1 MRETQERARRWFT
14 VSAPPGPEPVLLQ
27 HLRSYG
33 FRWLQAAD
41 AVALLAVMVAI
52 NLVRFGTH
60 WPTYPLS
67 HYAVGFGVACTIHLV
82 VYYFGG
88 LYEPENRL
96 GHRPWLPRVVW
107 ATLVAVLIDSLA
119 ALWTGRYLMPRV
131 NLVVLLVV
139 ASLLLTANR
148 HLSRVIRVSRAGPPR
163 VFLVGIPDDVNLAR
177 VHLHESDRAAVIVGE
192 TTSTDR
198 LVDRI
203 EETGATDVLLLSSD
217 TLSEMYPEPL
227 TEFEG
232 RGIGMLQRIG
242 AQETL
247 LGLREVR
254 EVAGMPFVPLRA
266 HTLLPSRARLKRW
279 IEVLALVVMSPLAV
293 PLYTLVALYVRVI
306 AGRPI
311 LFRQDRVGANG
322 VVFKM
327 VKFRTMRPDAE
338 EGMGPVLARR
348 RDPRVIRACQWLRDT
363 RLDELPQLWNVFKG
377 EMSIVGP
384 RPERPELTERHVE
397 LIPGYA
403 RRHEIPPG
411 ITGLAQIHGR
421 YHTDPTFKLG
431 HDLQYLV
438 NWSPV
443 LDLEIVLR
451 TLWVVLTRRV

>member
-1 MRETQERARRWFT
+1 MRETQEAARRWFS

-41 AVALLAVMVAI
+41 ALVLLGVMIAI
-52 NLVRFGTH
+52 NLVRFGSQ
-60 WPTYPLS
+60 WPTYPMT
-67 HYAVGFGVACTIHLV
+67 HYAVGFAVACTIHLV

-107 ATLVAVLIDSLA
+107 ATLIAVLLDSLA
-119 ALWTGRYLMPRV
+119 ALTTGRYLMPRI
-131 NLVVLLVV
+131 NLVFLMLA
-139 ASLLLTANR
+139 ASVLLTANR
-148 HLSRVIRVSRAGPPR
+148 HLSRVIRLSRAGPPR

-177 VHLHESDRAAVIVGE
+177 AHLHESDRAAVIVGE
-192 TTSTDR
+192 VTDMTH
-198 LVDRI
+198 LLDHVY
-203 EETGATDVLLLSSD
+203 EAGATDVLLLSSD
-217 TLSEMYPEPL
+217 TLSELYPEPL
-227 TEFEG
+227 TEFER

-279 IEVLALVVMSPLAV
+279 IEVLVLVLVSPVAV
-293 PLYTLVALYVRVI
+293 PVYLLAALYVRIV

-322 VVFKM
+322 QTFKM
-327 VKFRTMRPDAE
+327 IKFRTMYPNAE
-338 EGMGPVLARR
+338 EGIGPVLARKS
-348 RDPRVIRACQWLRDT
+348 DPRVIPACQWLRDT
-363 RLDELPQLWNVFKG
+363 RLDELPQLWNVLRG

-438 NWSPV
+438 NWSPI
-443 LDLEIVLR
+443 LDLEIALR
-451 TLWVVLTRRV
+451 TLWVVFTRRV

>member
-1 MRETQERARRWFT
+1 MRETRERERRWFS

-27 HLRSYG
+27 HLRSHG

-41 AVALLAVMVAI
+41 AIVLLSVMVAI
-52 NLVRFGTH
+52 NLVRFGMH
-60 WPTYPLS
+60 WPTYPLT
-67 HYAVGFGVACTIHLV
+67 HYAVGFAAACTIHLV

-96 GHRPWLPRVVW
+96 GNRPWLPRVAW
-107 ATLVAVLIDSLA
+107 ATLVAVLMDSLA
-119 ALWTGRYLMPRV
+119 ALTTDRYLMPRI
-131 NLVVLLVV
+131 NLVFLLII
-139 ASLLLTANR
+139 ASLLLTLNR
-148 HLSRVIRVSRAGPPR
+148 RLSRVIRVSRAGSPR

-177 VHLHESDRAAVIVGE
+177 AHLHDSDRAAVIVGE
-192 TTSTDR
+192 ATNTEQ
-198 LVDRI
+198 LVEQI
-203 EETGATDVLLLSSD
+203 EQAGATDVLLLSSD
-217 TLSEMYPEPL
+217 TLSELYPEPL
-227 TEFEG
+227 TEFEH

-279 IEVLALVVMSPLAV
+279 IEVLVLVLAAPLLLPLFALVAI
-293 PLYTLVALYVRVI
+293 YVRVA

-311 LFRQDRVGANG
+311 LFRQDRVGLNG
-322 VVFKM
+322 STFEM
-327 VKFRTMRPDAE
+327 VKFRTMYPNAE
-338 EGMGPVLARR
+338 EGIGPVLARK
-348 RDPRVIRACQWLRDT
+348 RDPRVLPACQWLRDT
-363 RLDELPQLWNVFKG
+363 RLDEVPQIWNVIKG

-438 NWSPV
+438 NWSPI
-443 LDLEIVLR
+443 LDLEIVFR
-451 TLWVVLTRRV
+451 TLWVVIARRV

>member
-1 MRETQERARRWFT
+1 MRETQVRARRWFS

-41 AVALLAVMVAI
+41 AMVLISVMVGI
-52 NLVRFGTH
+52 NLSRFGTH
-60 WPTYPLS
+60 WPTYPLT
-67 HYAVGFGVACTIHLV
+67 HYAVGFAAACTIHLV

-119 ALWTGRYLMPRV
+119 ALTTDRYLMPRI
-131 NLVVLLVV
+131 NLIFLLIA
-139 ASLLLTANR
+139 ASLLLTLDR
-148 HLSRVIRVSRAGPPR
+148 HLSRLIRVSRVGPPR

-177 VHLHESDRAAVIVGE
+177 AHLHDSDRTAVIVGE
-192 TTSTDR
+192 ATSTEQ
-198 LVDRI
+198 LAERI
-203 EETGATDVLLLSSD
+203 EQAGATDVLLLSSD
-217 TLSEMYPEPL
+217 TLSELYPEPL
-227 TEFEG
+227 TDLEH

-279 IEVLALVVMSPLAV
+279 TEVFELLLASPVVLPLVL
-293 PLYTLVALYVRVI
+293 LVSIYVRVV
-306 AGRPI
+306 AGGPI
-311 LFRQDRVGANG
+311 LFRQDRVGLNG
-322 VVFKM
+322 RVFKM
-327 VKFRTMRPDAE
+327 VKLRTMYPNAE
-338 EGMGPVLARR
+338 EGIGPVLARK
-348 RDPRVIRACQWLRDT
+348 RDPRVIPACQWLRDT
-363 RLDELPQLWNVFKG
+363 RLDELPQLWNVVKG

-384 RPERPELTERHVE
+384 RPERPELTRRHVE

-438 NWSPV
+438 NWSPI
-443 LDLEIVLR
+443 LDFEIALR
-451 TLWVVLTRRV
+451 TLWVVIARRV